1 MNSSVT
7 DEQHDFLPSFAKAD
21 AIHQRE
27 EKEKLVNPLH
37 APAADGIAVQIARR

>member
-7 DEQHDFLPSFAKAD
+7 DEQHDPPSFAKAD

-27 EKEKLVNPLH
+27 EEEKLVISLPT
-37 APAADGIAVQIARR
+37 PAADGVAVMIARR